1 MQLVTIVTVG
11 SLLTIVTVLLL
22 FAASKAVYLFISSV
36 PVGHSRVAAA
46 PDMQMVLLLQ
56 NLHCTPSKP
65 AQAARSLFF

>member
-22 FAASKAVYLFISSV
+22 LAASKAVYPFISSV
-36 PVGHSRVAAA
+36 PVGHSLLVA

-56 NLHCTPSKP
+56 NLHRTP
-65 AQAARSLFF
+65 